1 MTTYDEA
8 ANAAREDYGRDNGAS
23 AKASELVDQ
32 ILDVSKNL
40 GSVVGRE
47 ARSAVNRVTEQ
58 LSDKTEAGVDRGV
71 NALGS
76 LAKAMQ
82 TAGNEVASES
92 PGLAKS
98 LNQAAN
104 HVESFADTIKGQNL
118 SDLTHGAAE
127 LARRNPTLFIAGTI
141 AAGFALSR
149 FLRSTSGTEGGTDN
163 RNESQLNGQ

>member
-8 ANAAREDYGRDNGAS
+8 AGAARKDFGRANDTS

-32 ILDVSKNL
+32 ILKVSKNL

-47 ARSAVNRVTEQ
+47 ARSAVNRVTDQ
-58 LSDKTEAGVDRGV
+58 LSEKTEAGVDRGA
-71 NALGS
+71 NTLGS

-92 PGLAKS
+92 PGLARS
-98 LNQAAN
+98 LNQAAG

-127 LARRNPTLFIAGTI
+127 LARRNPTLFLAGTI

-149 FLRSTSGTEGGTDN
+149 FLRSSSGPDGAIVGRE
-163 RNESQLNGQ
+163 ES